1 MNFNDFYRRV
11 VLPEHTHHIN
21 DKLSCAVMEI
31 GAIRLPWQGFYE
43 HNWWHVEIAA
53 MEPAEQALL
62 AKLTATIG
70 KGVMNV

>member
-1 MNFNDFYRRV
+1 MPNCQRDVQAPAER
-11 VLPEHTHHIN
+11 
-21 DKLSCAVMEI
+21 
-31 GAIRLPWQGFYE
+31 
-43 HNWWHVEIAA
+43 NWHHVEMAA

>member
-1 MNFNDFYRRV
+1 MPSK
-11 VLPEHTHHIN
+11 LPSN
-21 DKLSCAVMEI
+21 DKRGCAVMEI
-31 GAIRLPWQGFYE
+31 GPFQSPCQGFYE
-43 HNWWHVEIAA
+43 RNWRHVGMAA